1 MEYSKSKWDLL
12 KMKWSKNKDLEDR
25 RIYNKCSYINKCRK
39 WPKIPFVES
48 IGYNCRFSFYRFV
61 FSVFYVTGLKHE
73 LLKEAESW

>member
-1 MEYSKSKWDLL
+1 MEYSKWDLL

-25 RIYNKCSYINKCRK
+25 RIINLVILISAENDQKYL
-39 WPKIPFVES
+39 FVES

-61 FSVFYVTGLKHE
+61 FLVFYVTGLKHE